1 MPVDNQTELDA
12 RDSDVRDSDLKRLD
26 SFPEDE
32 EHYVSEDGHV
42 IVAPVDDKTRIDK
55 YRRLLA
61 KREREVRQAAA
72 YGLGLLEANEKL
84 QLDLTALQIQLE
96 CEVEELTVERD
107 AFKRHNDHA
116 LLETEHWKRKYVR
129 LEEQNNELG
138 LEFEQFAAQCT
149 CRNAGGALQQ
159 QYTNDTV
166 RELTVRVA
174 ELELALTQ
182 MHASEQAKEATITNL
197 QSWKDHVELER
208 QESQEMNVL
217 ETRRDQSLVLKLEEE
232 NAKLRKAMQQLSGEM
247 KQLELDVSAAAQ
259 EHKQAKKELQLRLD
273 ELTEARLECSAKS
286 ELLLTAEAKCSRL
299 QRELSLLEHV
309 SYLSSLAVID
319 HDTEEDDEDD
329 EEVIHLHPKKPKDQ
343 VSASKGEDDVDVD
356 GNHRQSMAA
365 SDLMPSPF
373 TAFPSTAKAPDATV
387 SASDLESHKKL
398 HHYFHLTAQ
407 SIIHEN
413 KLHDKCFRSSSRFTI
428 DSWYR
433 EIIALDIPYLE
444 WHAWLISRIS
454 QVAASVQDEDK
465 EYEPLLSITAPKTGL
480 RKQSQTHFSGF
491 FLRKD
496 LENSPVSA
504 SHNRGAHPFG
514 PTTET
519 ASPSNRLVPFSVA
532 RAFFRFLRKRQDP
545 EQDSSS
551 EEQE

>member
-1 MPVDNQTELDA
+1 MV
-12 RDSDVRDSDLKRLD
+12 
-26 SFPEDE
+26 
-32 EHYVSEDGHV
+32 
-42 IVAPVDDKTRIDK
+42 
-55 YRRLLA
+55 
-61 KREREVRQAAA
+61 
-72 YGLGLLEANEKL
+72 
-84 QLDLTALQIQLE
+84 
-96 CEVEELTVERD
+96 
-107 AFKRHNDHA
+107 
-116 LLETEHWKRKYVR
+116 
-129 LEEQNNELG
+129 
-138 LEFEQFAAQCT
+138 
-149 CRNAGGALQQ
+149 
-159 QYTNDTV
+159 
-166 RELTVRVA
+166 
-174 ELELALTQ
+174 
-182 MHASEQAKEATITNL
+182 
-197 QSWKDHVELER
+197 
-208 QESQEMNVL
+208 
-217 ETRRDQSLVLKLEEE
+217 
-232 NAKLRKAMQQLSGEM
+232 
-247 KQLELDVSAAAQ
+247 
-259 EHKQAKKELQLRLD
+259 
-273 ELTEARLECSAKS
+273 
-286 ELLLTAEAKCSRL
+286 
-299 QRELSLLEHV
+299 
-309 SYLSSLAVID
+309 
-319 HDTEEDDEDD
+319 
-329 EEVIHLHPKKPKDQ
+329 
-343 VSASKGEDDVDVD
+343 
-356 GNHRQSMAA
+356 A

-373 TAFPSTAKAPDATV
+373 TAFPSTTKAPDAGV

-480 RKQSQTHFSGF
+480 RKQSQRHFSGF

-504 SHNRGAHPFG
+504 SHDRRAHPFG
-514 PTTET
+514 STATET